1 MTKRQAHF
9 QAYGYE
15 PLRMKPVHFASG
27 FFISLTGEVFENEL
41 LNKVAVTK
49 TNKGLLEDYTS
60 DAIIKRLKDEDLVSN
75 SIQRTEIE
83 LLRTQIN
90 GVVNNDA
97 AMYPAF
103 HPYRPKGNDYTFIS
117 PRILTAENRT
127 DGFAGFFVY
136 TILNSSEHGKYVLDE
151 GLELASTLTST
162 LENLV
167 GPLLAGETPISCDL
181 NEKYIDQFGEMSSQR
196 ITDISSFMQE
206 ETLALTKLCKN
217 IGTFSFYKR
226 IRYYVLGLLA
236 WLMSYVIKTA
246 TGGITDKQLIF
257 FDFSDSK
264 SSSTRLQS
272 QACYARLREV
282 VGQSYREFA
291 KSGRF
296 DPDPIEA
303 GLFNRRKENDEL
315 DFRFLETH
323 FGDLALRMGYAQPRA
338 SRVNQKHFELQAD
351 TLRILL
357 LSVLSEDTNDVMTF
371 DQVCEKLYQT
381 WSVVV
386 GGNGG
391 DLDRLRDQGYFGFD
405 EEDLRRNALAFS
417 EQLKSLSLAFEPSDG
432 LILCSKEIGDMH

>member
-1 MTKRQAHF
+1 MPRC
-9 QAYGYE
+9 
-15 PLRMKPVHFASG
+15 
-27 FFISLTGEVFENEL
+27 
-41 LNKVAVTK
+41 
-49 TNKGLLEDYTS
+49 
-60 DAIIKRLKDEDLVSN
+60 
-75 SIQRTEIE
+75 IQ
-83 LLRTQIN
+83 
-90 GVVNNDA
+90 
-97 AMYPAF
+97 
-103 HPYRPKGNDYTFIS
+103 HS
-117 PRILTAENRT
+117 ILTDQRAMIIPLSRLASSPGKIVPT
-127 DGFAGFFVY
+127 VLPVFFVY

-206 ETLALTKLCKN
+206 ETLALIKLCKN

-226 IRYYVLGLLA
+226 IRYYVLGLLV

-282 VGQSYREFA
+282 VGQSYGNSQNQVDLIPTQLRLGCLIA
-291 KSGRF
+291 VKRTTNSTS
-296 DPDPIEA
+296 DS
-303 GLFNRRKENDEL
+303 
-315 DFRFLETH
+315 LETH

-357 LSVLSEDTNDVMTF
+357 LSVLSEDTNDVMDF
-371 DQVCEKLYQT
+371 R
-381 WSVVV
+381 S
-386 GGNGG
+386 
-391 DLDRLRDQGYFGFD
+391 
-405 EEDLRRNALAFS
+405 
-417 EQLKSLSLAFEPSDG
+417 G
-432 LILCSKEIGDMH
+432 L